1 MQASAINMLLWGRSS
16 VGRALEWHSR
26 GRRFDPVRLHD
37 FLVVKP
43 MLKHLIFFIIFFNL
57 SYSQTAWSKCKFD
70 KTKLYQCLDGEV
82 KKEEFNKWYIAY
94 ECQNED
100 QKHYYWVADKIISDD
115 AESPL
120 EIAIAL
126 FGTLLGTSFANSSS
140 SLEDSSDEIIP
151 LIEQRKLIIE
161 STAGIKANRKA
172 ACGLLAVIG
181 IVALIVVSSL

>member
-1 MQASAINMLLWGRSS
+1 
-16 VGRALEWHSR
+16 
-26 GRRFDPVRLHD
+26 
-37 FLVVKP
+37 
-43 MLKHLIFFIIFFNL
+43 MLKYITFFILFFNL

-94 ECQNED
+94 ECQNKD

-126 FGTLLGTSFANSSS
+126 LGTLLGTSLANSSN

-161 STAGIKANRKA
+161 SNPEIKANPKA

-181 IVALIVVSSL
+181 IVFIVVVS

>member
-1 MQASAINMLLWGRSS
+1 
-16 VGRALEWHSR
+16 
-26 GRRFDPVRLHD
+26 
-37 FLVVKP
+37 
-43 MLKHLIFFIIFFNL
+43 MLKYLTFFIIFFNL
-57 SYSQTAWSKCKFD
+57 SYGQTAWSKCKFD

-82 KKEEFNKWYIAY
+82 KKEEFKKWYIAY
-94 ECQNED
+94 ECQNKD

-151 LIEQRKLIIE
+151 LIEQRKITIE
-161 STAGIKANRKA
+161 SSQEIKANPKA
-172 ACGLLAVIG
+172 ACGLLAFIG
-181 IVALIVVSSL
+181 MVVLVVVSSL